1 MPMLRYQEN
10 VGCTDIN
17 ECTELAPCKIGQVC
31 RNLWGSYL
39 CVCPRGY
46 RFDART
52 GVCNDIDECGMGYCG
67 NGEKCI
73 NTIGSFNCL
82 CSPGMVKIG
91 RFCRDVNECTHSPCD
106 SNQYCINSR
115 GSYHCRC
122 KAGYSDAGDRS
133 CVDTDECA
141 QGMCQA
147 LGETC
152 RNTVGSY
159 ECVCDRGFTKDPT
172 TNGRYCM
179 DVNEC
184 DLDMCSENSE
194 CINTQGSYFCRC
206 HRGYTK
212 HQGVCV
218 DNQECSLGEG
228 NKCQWRCRNT
238 PGAFECECPVGYDK
252 LDYSCND
259 INECDRGASV
269 CGPSDTCVN
278 TRGGHKCMEQITCPD
293 NNFYRKLM
301 RTDEFRYR
309 QITTNICRRKRCR
322 RVTSNNET
330 FAECKAQSLSISY
343 HYIDIPTGLKLPSNL
358 LKISFSPRRR
368 RQQYHFQIAQGEE
381 NAFSLRQPSMY
392 RPQAYLVL
400 TGELTGPSQHMV
412 KVDISTYNRR
422 GEMRDNRM
430 LTITV
435 LVSEYT
441 F

>member
-1 MPMLRYQEN
+1 
-10 VGCTDIN
+10 
-17 ECTELAPCKIGQVC
+17 
-31 RNLWGSYL
+31 
-39 CVCPRGY
+39 
-46 RFDART
+46 
-52 GVCNDIDECGMGYCG
+52 
-67 NGEKCI
+67 
-73 NTIGSFNCL
+73 
-82 CSPGMVKIG
+82 MVKIG

-122 KAGYSDAGDRS
+122 KAGYSDAGDGS

-212 HQGVCV
+212 HQAGVCV

-278 TRGGHKCMEQITCPD
+278 TRGGHKCMKQITCPD
-293 NNFYRKLM
+293 NNFY
-301 RTDEFRYR
+301 
-309 QITTNICRRKRCR
+309 RRKRCR

-330 FAECKAQSLSISY
+330 FAQCKAQSLSISY

-400 TGELTGPSQHMV
+400 TGELTGPSEHMV

-435 LVSEYT
+435 FVSEYT